1 LAQLRDDT
9 LSFLDEPQEPLRMS
23 VRALGVSVQER
34 LRGAVHALFSSENS
48 PPRSCPA
55 AVVLMSGEVRNTGR
69 DTNTTAAASAL
80 TRAHGLI
87 MASFRLLAVQLED
100 TAWREIVPYELV
112 EYLRSAEGEMYV
124 SVYVCDLLAAHDDG
138 IQGFVSVVSTFQQQ
152 QQQQGTGGVAAGEGG
167 IAVER
172 LRILLV
178 RQLRDHSA
186 PCYNEDC
193 SSSVPSLLLSL
204 VEWAM
209 DQVHGAAVYT
219 EETLASPE
227 RFSSGVQSLLQL
239 LLPLQDSRQ

>member
-1 LAQLRDDT
+1 
-9 LSFLDEPQEPLRMS
+9 MS

-55 AVVLMSGEVRNTGR
+55 AVVLRSGEVRNTDR
-69 DTNTTAAASAL
+69 DTNTNTNTAASAL
-80 TRAHGLI
+80 TRAHRLI

-100 TAWREIVPYELV
+100 SAWREIIPYELV

-124 SVYVCDLLAAHDDG
+124 SVYVCDLLAAHDDS
-138 IQGFVSVVSTFQQQ
+138 IRGFVSVVSTFQQQ